1 MAKQFLDASGL
12 NQYTQ
17 ALKNGTLIVGKAQV
31 AQDSS
36 KADYAKDASTAFYA
50 SHANAEGLIGIV
62 PLANLPAG
70 ALEKLYIADN
80 KAARLALT
88 KAQVQ
93 NGDTVQ
99 EADTKK
105 MFLVVDDTKL
115 GTEDAEDAF
124 VEYTAGRATVA
135 QDASHADVATKAL
148 DSSRADL
155 AYEAN
160 HASKADDASTAKE
173 AAHAVKA
180 DDASTAKEA
189 AHASKADDASTAKT
203 AQEANHAK
211 FADDASTAKTALNA
225 DHADTADDASTAK
238 KAPWDG
244 ITGKPDVFMPDVD
257 SSSLATYSKDA
268 STGDINTADSLVTA
282 LAKLENKAEAGADER
297 IPNDVIDSIV
307 NGSYTP
313 TA

>member
-135 QDASHADVATKAL
+135 QDASHADKATIANDASWADEARKVSWAHVYDKDSSYNPAPHTHVWEEITDRPTTWDASAVTMGGYEQKSGDVATTDSAL
-148 DSSRADL
+148 VAIGKV
-155 AYEAN
+155 EK
-160 HASKADDASTAKE
+160 KADDAL
-173 AAHAVKA
+173 AAAQEHVQ
-180 DDASTAKEA
+180 DASTINMTDYTVAVEYT
-189 AHASKADDASTAKT
+189 HVTSSD
-203 AQEANHAK
+203 
-211 FADDASTAKTALNA
+211 TAL
-225 DHADTADDASTAK
+225 TAIEKVEK
-238 KAPWDG
+238 KATTTIPRS
-244 ITGKPDVFMPDVD
+244 PLSV
-257 SSSLATYSKDA
+257 
-268 STGDINTADSLVTA
+268 A
-282 LAKLENKAEAGADER
+282 LRKN
-297 IPNDVIDSIV
+297 V
-307 NGSYTP
+307 
-313 TA
+313 